1 MRLTWADR
9 LIIRLARML
18 QRVAPWH
25 RLPRPL
31 GLVCLMGIR
40 TELRHQNLYDAAPEA
55 ADAPAGAA
63 GRHFGRNQPL
73 WGAPR
78 PTPESI
84 LEPNPREV
92 SRRLLARTGPMR
104 EVPFLNLL
112 AAAWLQFM
120 VHDWMSHGPGIPG
133 DEIRVP
139 LSDGDDWAAR
149 SPGDEMLIRRSRPS
163 EVVAPAGGPPVFDN
177 TETAWWDG
185 SQLYGSTLDRESLLR
200 AGSGGRLRIGDDG
213 LLPVEEGRGV
223 DLTGVNGNW
232 WVGLSL
238 MHTLFAHEHNA
249 VCDMLAGRNPDWDDQ
264 RLFVT
269 ARRITAA
276 VTAKVHTVEWTPALI
291 PHRTVG
297 AAMRANWY
305 GLLGPRGSRMMR
317 RITRS
322 DALIGIPGSRLDDH
336 GVPYSLTEEFVA
348 VYRMHPLI
356 PDEFRLVSAASGEG
370 IARRTMAEMA
380 GPASRA
386 VVEEHR
392 REDLIASFAVGR
404 PGLLKLHNYPD
415 TMRALT
421 RNRADATTGTARHVD
436 LGSIDVVRDRER
448 GVPRYNEFRRML
460 RLTPA
465 ADFLSLAGGDAETAS
480 ELAGVYRDVE
490 EVDLMVGLYAEPLPE
505 GFGISETAFRIFVL
519 MASRR
524 LKSTPAFTDDFRPEV
539 YTPEGLAWIESATM
553 AGVIAR
559 HTPALAGVVGDVIN
573 PFAPWDVAANR
584 RSGATAPFTPRMED
598 R

>member
-9 LIIRLARML
+9 VIVRLARML
-18 QRVAPWH
+18 QRSRPWH
-25 RLPRPL
+25 RLPRWL
-31 GLVCLMGIR
+31 GLICLMGIR
-40 TELRHQNLYDAAPEA
+40 TELRHQNLYDPAPDRP
-55 ADAPAGAA
+55 DAPPGAA

-73 WGAPR
+73 WGAAR

-92 SRRLLARTGPMR
+92 SSRLLARTGPMR

-120 VHDWMSHGPGIPG
+120 VHDWMSHGPGTPG
-133 DEIRVP
+133 EEIRVP
-139 LSDGDDWAAR
+139 LAAADDFAAR
-149 SPGDEMLIRRSRPS
+149 SPGDEMLIRCSRPS
-163 EVVAPAGGPPVFDN
+163 AAVTSAGGPPVFDN

-185 SQLYGSTLDRESLLR
+185 SQLYGSTPEREALLR
-200 AGSGGRLRIGDDG
+200 SGAGGTLTVGDDG
-213 LLPVEEGRGV
+213 LLPVEPHRGV

-232 WVGLSL
+232 WVGLSV

-249 VCDMLAGRNPDWDDQ
+249 ICAMLREAHPDWDDA
-264 RLFVT
+264 RLFAT
-269 ARRITAA
+269 ARRVNAA
-276 VTAKVHTVEWTPALI
+276 VMAKIHTVEWTPALV

-305 GLLGPRGSRMMR
+305 GLLGPRGSRALR
-317 RITRS
+317 RVTRA
-322 DALIGIPGSRLDDH
+322 DALIGIPGSRMDDH

-356 PDEFRLVSAASGEG
+356 PDDFRLVRAADGEG
-370 IARRTMAEMA
+370 TGTRTMAEMA
-380 GPASRA
+380 GAAARA
-386 VVEEHR
+386 VVEQHP
-392 REDLIASFAVGR
+392 REDLIASLAVGH
-404 PGLLKLHNYPD
+404 PGLLALHNYPD
-415 TMRALT
+415 TMRALP
-421 RNRADATTGTARHVD
+421 RARADAGAGAPRTLD
-436 LGSIDVVRDRER
+436 LGAIDVVRDRER

-460 RLTPA
+460 RLAPA
-465 ADFLSLAGGDAETAS
+465 GDFAELAGDPAVAA

-490 EVDLMVGLYAEPLPE
+490 DVDLMVGLYAEAPPE

-524 LKSTPAFTDDFRPEV
+524 LKSTPAFTDDWRPEV
-539 YTPEGLAWIESATM
+539 YSAEGLAWIERATM

-559 HTPALAGVVGDVIN
+559 HCPALAATAADLVN
-573 PFAPWDVAANR
+573 PFAPWDRASNR
-584 RSGATAPFTPRMED
+584 RSGATAPFAPAPEAP
-598 R
+598 